1 VIADWQII
9 TADVFDGLATLPDK
23 SVHTVVTSPPYWSLR
38 DYGTGEW
45 EGGSAECD
53 HKKHPPAFSE
63 KALAKS
69 TIGAH
74 ANTGH
79 AQQGYGDTCGK
90 CGARRQDKQLG
101 LEPTIEEYVES
112 MVRVFREVW
121 RVLRDDGTVWMN
133 LGDSYAGGGGYYPD
147 SPSNQNGSLQAKG
160 NETGARNIN
169 RRNKGRNPSGLKN
182 KDLCMIPARVALAL
196 QADGWYIRSEITWC
210 KRAPMPESVTDR
222 PTSATEK
229 IYLLSKSAKYFYD
242 SDAVR
247 MPSLSV
253 PITAVNK
260 QEWEPRVKD
269 GLARE
274 SFRMDKREYNPAGR
288 NLWNYW
294 LLSPE
299 PYKGPHFAT
308 FPSEIPR
315 RAILAGTSE
324 RGCCAECGAPW
335 RRVVERTAMVIA
347 RSDRQELMG
356 EYGRTQSSG
365 TMLEPATSIT
375 KGWQPTCSHD
385 APIIPCTVLDPFS
398 GVGTTVLTANRLG
411 RKGIGIEL
419 NPVWAQESRD
429 RVVRDAPLF
438 NGMALE
444 EAS

>member
-133 LGDSYAGGGGYYPD
+133 LGDSYAQSSIRHRRDTANASWARESYGYID
-147 SPSNQNGSLQAKG
+147 
-160 NETGARNIN
+160 
-169 RRNKGRNPSGLKN
+169 NKASSVVSGLKA

-229 IYLLSKSAKYFYD
+229 IYLLSKSARYFYD
-242 SDAVR
+242 ADAVR
-247 MPSLSV
+247 EAVQPNNTPIGRENAAGIASKRHEERQQAGKLVGGHSYSV
-253 PITAVNK
+253 A
-260 QEWEPRVKD
+260 
-269 GLARE
+269 
-274 SFRMDKREYNPAGR
+274 YCNPAGR

-365 TMLEPATSIT
+365 TMLEPPTSIT

>member
-133 LGDSYAGGGGYYPD
+133 LGDSYAQSSIRHRRDTANASWARESYGYID
-147 SPSNQNGSLQAKG
+147 
-160 NETGARNIN
+160 
-169 RRNKGRNPSGLKN
+169 NKASSVVSGLKA

-229 IYLLSKSAKYFYD
+229 IYLLSKSARYFYD
-242 SDAVR
+242 ADAVR
-247 MPSLSV
+247 VEHSREWWHE
-253 PITAVNK
+253 TVNVAGTK
-260 QEWEPRVKD
+260 IVAERVD
-269 GLARE
+269 GGNRQG
-274 SFRMDKREYNPAGR
+274 NGTPAGR

-335 RRVVERTAMVIA
+335 KRVVSVEDTGRPKSSKVAQDATNAAMGRPGGTGSTVPVGLERVPA
-347 RSDRQELMG
+347 RF
-356 EYGRTQSSG
+356 
-365 TMLEPATSIT
+365 A
-375 KGWQPTCSHD
+375 KGWQPTCPHTS
-385 APIIPCTVLDPFS
+385 AEVIPCTVLDPFS

>member
-133 LGDSYAGGGGYYPD
+133 LGDSYAQSSIRHRRDTANASWARESYGYID
-147 SPSNQNGSLQAKG
+147 
-160 NETGARNIN
+160 
-169 RRNKGRNPSGLKN
+169 NKASSVVSGLKA

-335 RRVVERTAMVIA
+335 KRVVEREAHYGA
-347 RSDRQELMG
+347 RQDRGQRAGVMP
-356 EYGRTQSSG
+356 QVDSSEWRPP
-365 TMLEPATSIT
+365 TVTD
-375 KGWQPTCSHD
+375 KGWQPTCPHTS
-385 APIIPCTVLDPFS
+385 AEVIPCTVLDPFS
-398 GVGTTVLTANRLG
+398 GVGTTVLQANRLG